1 MDVPIYFRTDS
12 TAHLYPMSKGYHGG
26 HPFDT
31 YFPFMI
37 SGSVPQ
43 METAHIL
50 HKTSSGSGW
59 ETGDSRIANVL
70 FAFSGS
76 SLLTPYRVKKIIG
89 TELTQMPLAVFFPR
103 FESLWGIE
111 ELSVIVSPGF
121 IL

>member
-70 FAFSGS
+70 FALTIRAFIVFGIIPTDTLPGQKNHRNGIDPNALSR
-76 SLLTPYRVKKIIG
+76 LLS
-89 TELTQMPLAVFFPR
+89 AV
-103 FESLWGIE
+103 
-111 ELSVIVSPGF
+111 
-121 IL
+121 